1 MKDKYTVKSIH
12 KDQTKEWLLK
22 KHYAKRIPNIVYSFG
37 LFDSNYMIG
46 VCTYGMPPQ
55 QNVVL
60 LCGEEYKDNALE
72 LNRLI
77 KNDGLPKNTQS
88 WFVAQTF
95 KLLPKPFIVISY
107 ADPNNGHYGYTYQA
121 LNFLYTGEGGADKEY
136 VFNNYQYT
144 QRHLKDYWFKNK
156 RLPYNPELT
165 IDQNFINVGGEIIKM
180 KKKKRY
186 VIFLGDKRQKKDM
199 INKLSW
205 DILPYDKGDNTN
217 YDTSYKTHT
226 QTSLF

>member
-37 LFDSNYMIG
+37 LFDSNFMIG

-60 LCGEEYKDNALE
+60 LCGEEYKENALE

-121 LNFLYTGEGGADKEY
+121 LNFMYTGEGGADKEY